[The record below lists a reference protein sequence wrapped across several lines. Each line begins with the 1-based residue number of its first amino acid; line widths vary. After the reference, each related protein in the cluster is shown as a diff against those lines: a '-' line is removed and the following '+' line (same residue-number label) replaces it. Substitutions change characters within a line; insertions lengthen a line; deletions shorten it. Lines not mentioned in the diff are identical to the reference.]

1 MNMCS
6 GLKLSL
12 LVNCLTLQERRGGER
27 RERMCEIGGRRKD
40 RRDRRERRCE
50 IGERIGERGKV
61 GEKERRELKV

>member
-1 MNMCS
+1 
-6 GLKLSL
+6 
-12 LVNCLTLQERRGGER
+12 
-27 RERMCEIGGRRKD
+27 MCEIGGRRKD